1 MYSTPKKKKV
11 NFDRLQVSSI
21 NQLKIRKI
29 KNRQSRQTKS
39 IRADLKRIVV
49 EMSDCHLFDC
59 AYITNRYLLIFLYN
73 EQTDIHQT
81 CMPVRTD
88 RFQRRNEQYIFSL
101 LE

>member
-29 KNRQSRQTKS
+29 KNRQTKS
-39 IRADLKRIVV
+39 IRADLKRIV
-49 EMSDCHLFDC
+49 DCHLFDC
-59 AYITNRYLLIFLYN
+59 AYITNRYLLILLYN
-73 EQTDIHQT
+73 EQTDTHQT
-81 CMPVRTD
+81 CMPGRTD